1 MPDLPPFPQIQF
13 SDFYFAVYWQDKQ
26 LKDLTL
32 FNDNELGISSP
43 CLQL

>member
-13 SDFYFAVYWQDKQ
+13 SDFYFAVYRQDKQ

-32 FNDNELGISSP
+32 YYDNEWGISSP